1 MYNFLDNVYFYKNEQ
16 ALTAEE
22 KHKNT
27 SFGLKQ
33 WTWVQLDGH
42 QLSRSGA
49 GILGRPFTISVSIKC

>member
-1 MYNFLDNVYFYKNEQ
+1 MWEWLWNSHIAVSGRWKNFEEHKRRKRKLKMYNFLDNVYFYKNEQ

-33 WTWVQLDGH
+33 
-42 QLSRSGA
+42 
-49 GILGRPFTISVSIKC
+49 